1 MDSLGGQIFSG
12 ELGSNADSA
21 NPYAPTGSNS
31 GTGQFK
37 VPLDILNAAADVHG
51 QIEGQYLDD
60 LFDYTPIGTSSGIE
74 ISGGA
79 LRFSNE
85 LKDLFIQ
92 AFVYNSIN
100 ERIEF
105 YQECVDDE
113 SVQVYER
120 AGGKNPPNLVG
131 GNRLNRCEGDC
142 DNFNSIKIKVDE
154 CGDGL
159 LCFERDTGGDGPPGC
174 GGNPLKDG
182 DYCYSP
188 FCSQQKER
196 LEDIRNG
203 LDDQGLSSSTFF
215 DESIALLFGNG
226 TTVGQ
231 VCAYARALTATPEP
245 IVDDIPGFC
254 CLDAPY
260 QADDWGEIV
269 SNILV
274 HMQAYCLYTLF

>member
-1 MDSLGGQIFSG
+1 M
-12 ELGSNADSA
+12 
-21 NPYAPTGSNS
+21 
-31 GTGQFK
+31 K
-37 VPLDILNAAADVHG
+37 K
-51 QIEGQYLDD
+51 
-60 LFDYTPIGTSSGIE
+60 DY
-74 ISGGA
+74 
-79 LRFSNE
+79 
-85 LKDLFIQ
+85 
-92 AFVYNSIN
+92 
-100 ERIEF
+100 
-105 YQECVDDE
+105 
-113 SVQVYER
+113 
-120 AGGKNPPNLVG
+120 
-131 GNRLNRCEGDC
+131 
-142 DNFNSIKIKVDE
+142 
-154 CGDGL
+154 
-159 LCFERDTGGDGPPGC
+159 
-174 GGNPLKDG
+174 

-203 LDDQGLSSSTFF
+203 LSNEGISSSTFF

>member
-60 LFDYTPIGTSSGIE
+60 LFDYTLIGNSDGIE
-74 ISGGA
+74 INGDA

-142 DNFNSIKIKVDE
+142 DDDAE

-159 LCFERDTGGDGPPGC
+159 LCFERSGNANVYPEGC
-174 GGNPLKDG
+174 GGNMKKDY

-203 LDDQGLSSSTFF
+203 LSNEGISSSTFF

-231 VCAYARALTATPEP
+231 VCAYARALTANPPE
-245 IVDDIPGFC
+245 VDNIPGFC